1 MKRESAGVAKTLFR
15 FIKQVASLAQKYSD
29 AGLTHISDPSGHGFS
44 GWKHVVLHYLRI
56 HRDATYETVV
66 DLASEMDR
74 VRQLLG
80 LPIHGFPAPLTLY
93 RSFDRAPMHVW
104 RALLTRSSQLLD
116 HSGHGAVVA
125 TFFTRRQASPNY
137 LKRVERSVETL
148 KITLLIDTADQAILD
163 VHCSAKWPNDAAV
176 GPQIT
181 SRNAEKL
188 TSLAADKGYD
198 SAAFR
203 RQLREQGVR
212 PLVKHRLYNPIDH
225 AHNARLDADR
235 YNQRALTET
244 VNSSIKRSII
254 DSVASR
260 AWYRQFRE
268 IVLAASVYNV
278 KRAVKP

>member
-1 MKRESAGVAKTLFR
+1 MSVDVTKTLFR
-15 FIKQVASLAQKYSD
+15 FVKQVASLAQKHCD
-29 AGLTHISDPSGHGFS
+29 AGLVQVSDPSGNGFA

-56 HRDATYETVV
+56 HRGATYEDVV

-74 VRQLLG
+74 VRGLLG
-80 LPIHGFPAPLTLY
+80 LPIHGFPAPSTLC

-116 HSGHGAVVA
+116 HSGHGAVDSM
-125 TFFTRRQASPNY
+125 FFTRQQASPHY

-148 KITLLIDTADQAILD
+148 KITVLIDTADQAILD
-163 VHCSAKWPNDAAV
+163 VHCSAKWPNDAII
-176 GPQIT
+176 GPKIT
-181 SRNAEKL
+181 SRNTEKL
-188 TSLAADKGYD
+188 RSLAADKGYD

-212 PLVKHRLYNPIDH
+212 PLIKHRLYQPIDH

-235 YNQRALTET
+235 YNQRSLTET
-244 VNSSIKRSII
+244 VNSAIKRSII

-268 IVLAASVYNV
+268 IVLAASVHNV
-278 KRAVKP
+278 KRALKT